1 MILGG
6 TLLVLGALLSW
17 WRPTRGGLPGDILIE
32 RPGFTF
38 HFPVVTCLVVSLLLT
53 VLIRWLN
60 R

>member
-6 TLLVLGALLSW
+6 TLVFVGAVLTW
-17 WRPTRGGLPGDILIE
+17 WQPTRGGLPGDILIR

-38 HFPVVTCLVVSLLLT
+38 HFPVVTCLLISLVLSALL
-53 VLIRWLN
+53 RWLN